1 MTTALTLIT
10 DAMAQANLAEQGQEL
25 SADEGALGLR
35 YLNRLMGKWS
45 QMRLLFP
52 VPASYSVTLTG
63 AGSYTIGPTGDVVG
77 LRPIKV
83 LSAYAT
89 DSGGTSYGVHLRTQD
104 QWDAIA
110 VKASTGGPPEQVY
123 YEPSST
129 NGRVWVYP
137 VATGYTLQ
145 LDALALLTSF
155 ASLSTDLTL
164 PDGYEAAIVPTL
176 ADELCSS
183 YGVQTP
189 GDVLRRAAGAVRALK
204 RTNSEPLLVQHD
216 MAESGRETFRISR
229 GY

>member
-1 MTTALTLIT
+1 MTTALTIIT

-25 SADEGALGLR
+25 SADEAVLGLR

-52 VPASYSVTLTG
+52 VPAEYSVTLNG
-63 AGSYTIGPTGDVVG
+63 AQSYTIGPTGDVVG
-77 LRPIKV
+77 LRPIKLLHV
-83 LSAYAT
+83 NAVDAN
-89 DSGGTSYGVHLRTQD
+89 GTTYGMHIRTQD
-104 QWDAIA
+104 QWESIA
-110 VKASTGGPPEQVY
+110 LKNVTGGPPEQVY
-123 YEPSST
+123 YQPTNT

-137 VATGYTLQ
+137 VATGYTLSIN
-145 LDALALLTSF
+145 ALALLTSF
-155 ASLSTDLTL
+155 ASLSTDLAL
-164 PDGYEAAIVPTL
+164 PEGYEAAIVPTL

-216 MAESGRETFRISR
+216 MAASGRETFRISR